1 MKKVQIL
8 MSTFNGEKYLQE
20 QLNSLFNQ
28 ENIKLDILV
37 RDDNSTDKTKE
48 ILDRNHIKW
57 YTGKNLK
64 PAKSFFDL
72 IKKSGDFEYYA
83 FCDQDDVWDNKKLYI
98 AIKKLEKCNN
108 NKPSMYFSN
117 KKIVDQ
123 NLNYLYTTN
132 ETKKISL
139 GSSLI
144 TNIATGCTI
153 VINKKMMEALKK
165 YSPSFIEMHDAWVYK
180 LCLALD
186 GNVVFDKNSYINY
199 RQHQNNVIG
208 NSESIL
214 SKIKRRLKGIIKC
227 NHIKEKMA
235 LEILEGY
242 KDVISQKNLEILN
255 DFIDYKKL
263 KNKFKLIFK
272 EEYKTG
278 DFSKDLI
285 FKIAVLINKI

>member
-28 ENIKLDILV
+28 EDIKLDILV

-83 FCDQDDVWDNKKLYI
+83 FCDQDDVWDTKKLYI
-98 AIKKLEKCNN
+98 AIEKLEKCNN

-186 GNVVFDKNSYINY
+186 GNVVFDKNPYINY

-255 DFIDYKKL
+255 DFVGYKKL

>member
-98 AIKKLEKCNN
+98 AIEKLEKYNN

-255 DFIDYKKL
+255 DFVGYKKL

>member
-83 FCDQDDVWDNKKLYI
+83 FCDQDDVWDTKKLYI
-98 AIKKLEKCNN
+98 AIEKLEKCNN

-255 DFIDYKKL
+255 DFVSYKKL

-278 DFSKDLI
+278 DFTKDLI

>member
-83 FCDQDDVWDNKKLYI
+83 FCDQDDVWDTKKLYI
-98 AIKKLEKCNN
+98 AIEKLEKCNN

-227 NHIKEKMA
+227 NHIKEKMT

-255 DFIDYKKL
+255 DFVGYKKL